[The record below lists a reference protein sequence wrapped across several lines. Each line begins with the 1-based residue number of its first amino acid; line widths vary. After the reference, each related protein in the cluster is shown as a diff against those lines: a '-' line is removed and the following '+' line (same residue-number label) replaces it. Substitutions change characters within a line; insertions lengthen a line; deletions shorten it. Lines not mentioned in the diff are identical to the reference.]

1 MARRGEGIRKGKL
14 RVIGG
19 RPEKEGHVNSRGG
32 AGGQNHGS
40 YLLRWPGCR
49 SLNRG
54 NKMAG
59 LPKIEKSLI
68 TRLFYEGF

>member
-1 MARRGEGIRKGKL
+1 VARRGNKIRKGKL

-19 RPEKEGHVNSRGG
+19 RPEEAGHVSSRGG

-59 LPKIEKSLI
+59 LPKIEIFGDSVFFMK
-68 TRLFYEGF
+68 RG